1 MGQGAEAAARLRRV
15 VARRQDH
22 PLLHHERGGPRLRQ
36 RGHLLA
42 QGSDLLPRQR
52 HRGERVH
59 LRHRLV
65 QGRIGPRQ
73 PGAVALHRLRERSGP
88 DHAQRLGRQACAHRH
103 AVAVH
108 GSQVGPERP
117 HSGHL
122 RHAGPAGGRAGGR
135 SRDGHRAVLRG
146 LRPPPEDAADPR
158 PEPALR
164 VLGGQRPA
172 ARDRR
177 RLPHLLREHQAGL
190 PLGLLLEDPRV
201 RGPEERAKRARRRL
215 LGHEQRREV
224 HEVHQEREAH
234 PLVRG
239 VLHPGHEG
247 RRLQRSVHH
256 HHLQRHRQPGGLQV
270 PPHRADARRDD
281 ELPHDRGV
289 RGRGLHL
296 DVPQQRTARDEE
308 HGRRPR
314 GRRGRRQREAQG
326 GDDVP
331 RRRVLRARLGP
342 PRQGGLRAAR
352 GAGAGSDRV
361 HRGHR
366 AVPPYRPR
374 ERGGAA
380 VLAAAPRPRAFVH
393 GQVQASG
400 DRGQLQQH
408 MHVDHRHQRT
418 ADSLRHRGGRLD
430 GRGAPAG
437 ARAAWEAAGV
447 RAEGRLEHEVG
458 ERQPRPPGHHGE
470 DADVHPARPAA
481 GGAGPLERLHLRLQ
495 GPADPERARRRG
507 DPEPREPAQGGPA
520 GLRDEEPAGHPRHP
534 HEGAQPEGRL
544 QLRRLEPAPAP
555 LAPARGGRAR
565 QAGLRH
571 RREGLRALRGLPGHP
586 AGEARP
592 APR

>member
-88 DHAQRLGRQACAHRH
+88 DHAQRLGRQAAADRH
-103 AVAVH
+103 AAPLHRPPLGPQRQH
-108 GSQVGPERP
+108 G
-117 HSGHL
+117 GHL
-122 RHAGPAGGRAGGR
+122 RDADADGRRAGP
-135 SRDGHRAVLRG
+135 RDGRGAVLREHG
-146 LRPPPEDAADPR
+146 PPPADPAATR
-158 PEPALR
+158 QQPALHL
-164 VLGGQRPA
+164 VGGERPA
-172 ARDRR
+172 AGHRR

-495 GPADPERARRRG
+495 GLADPERAHRRG
-507 DPEPREPAQGGPA
+507 DPEPGEPAQGGPPR
-520 GLRDEEPAGHPRHP
+520 LRDQEPAGHAGHP
-534 HEGAQPEGRL
+534 HEGLQPQGLL
-544 QLRRLEPAPAP
+544 QLRRPEPAPAP
-555 LAPARGGRAR
+555 LAALGRGRAGP
-565 QAGLRH
+565 AGVQ
-571 RREGLRALRGLPGHP
+571 RRGEGLRPLRGLPGHP